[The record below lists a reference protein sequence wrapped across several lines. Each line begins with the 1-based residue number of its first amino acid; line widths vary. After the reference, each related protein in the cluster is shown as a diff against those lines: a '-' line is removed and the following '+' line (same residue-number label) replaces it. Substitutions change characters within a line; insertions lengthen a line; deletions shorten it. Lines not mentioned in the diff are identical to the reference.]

1 MSHIASQ
8 VDGSVLILKFDRPDK
23 KNAITYEM
31 YQTLADQLNQ
41 AGKDPAIRTVVIGS
55 TSATFTA
62 GNDINDFA
70 NNPIVGEE
78 SPVFNFLF
86 ALHNFTK
93 PLIAAVSGRAVGIGT
108 TMMFHC
114 DLAVANP
121 KAIFSMP
128 FVSLGLVPEAGS
140 SYLFPKLVG
149 HVKASEIFLTGRD
162 IDAREALELGII
174 NQVAEDEFSASL
186 KFAQEIADQ
195 PPTAVQNTKA
205 LLKSANHEALNQVMR
220 AEGKLF
226 AMAMQSEEAQE
237 AFMKFLSKRSK

>member
-1 MSHIASQ
+1 MSHIQSE
-8 VDGSVLILKFDRPDK
+8 VDGAVLILKFNRPEK

-31 YQTLADQLNQ
+31 YQTLADQLNK
-41 AGKDPAIRTVVIGS
+41 AKDDASIRTVVIGS
-55 TSATFTA
+55 TSTSFTA

-86 ALHNFTK
+86 AIHNFTK
-93 PLIAAVSGRAVGIGT
+93 PLIAAVNGRAVGIGT

-128 FVSLGLVPEAGS
+128 FVTLGLVPEAGS
-140 SYLFPKLVG
+140 SFLFPKLVG
-149 HVKASEIFLTGRD
+149 HAKASEIFLTGRD

-174 NQVAEDEFSASL
+174 NQVAEDELSAAL
-186 KFAQEIADQ
+186 KFAQEIAEQ
-195 PPTAVQNTKA
+195 PPTAVQNSKA
-205 LLKSANHEALNQVMR
+205 LLKSANHEVLNKVMR

-226 AMAMQSEEAQE
+226 AMAMQSDEAQE
-237 AFMKFLSKRSK
+237 AFMKFLSKRNK

>member
-1 MSHIASQ
+1 MSHIQSEVNGA
-8 VDGSVLILKFDRPDK
+8 VLILKFNRPEK

-31 YQTLADQLNQ
+31 YQTLADQLNK
-41 AGKDPAIRTVVIGS
+41 AKDDASIRTVVIGS
-55 TSATFTA
+55 TSTSFTA

-86 ALHNFTK
+86 AIHNFTK
-93 PLIAAVSGRAVGIGT
+93 PLIAAVNGRAVGIGT

-128 FVSLGLVPEAGS
+128 FVTLGLVPEAGS
-140 SYLFPKLVG
+140 SFLFPKLVG
-149 HVKASEIFLTGRD
+149 HAKASEIFLTGRD

-174 NQVAEDEFSASL
+174 NQVAEDELSAAL
-186 KFAQEIADQ
+186 KFAQEIAEQ
-195 PPTAVQNTKA
+195 PPTAVQNSKA

-226 AMAMQSEEAQE
+226 AIAMQSDEAQE
-237 AFMKFLSKRSK
+237 AFMKFLSKRNK

>member
-1 MSHIASQ
+1 MSHIQSEVNGA
-8 VDGSVLILKFDRPDK
+8 VLILKFNRPEK

-31 YQTLADQLNQ
+31 YQTLADQLNK
-41 AGKDPAIRTVVIGS
+41 AKDDASIRTVVIGS
-55 TSATFTA
+55 TSTSFTA

-86 ALHNFTK
+86 AIHNFTK
-93 PLIAAVSGRAVGIGT
+93 PLIAAVNGRAVGIGT

-128 FVSLGLVPEAGS
+128 FVTLGLVPEAGS
-140 SYLFPKLVG
+140 SFLFPKLVG
-149 HVKASEIFLTGRD
+149 HAKASEIFLTGRD

-174 NQVAEDEFSASL
+174 NQVAEDELSAAL
-186 KFAQEIADQ
+186 KFAQEIAEQ
-195 PPTAVQNTKA
+195 PPTAVQNSKA
-205 LLKSANHEALNQVMR
+205 LLKRANHEALNQVMR

-226 AMAMQSEEAQE
+226 AMAMQSDEAQE
-237 AFMKFLSKRSK
+237 AFMKFLSKRNK

>member
-1 MSHIASQ
+1 MSHIQSE
-8 VDGSVLILKFDRPDK
+8 VDGAVLILKFNRPEK

-31 YQTLADQLNQ
+31 YQTLADQLNK
-41 AGKDPAIRTVVIGS
+41 AKDDANIRTVVIGS
-55 TSATFTA
+55 TSYSFTA

-86 ALHNFTK
+86 AIHNFTK
-93 PLIAAVSGRAVGIGT
+93 PLIAAVNGRAVGIGT

-114 DLAVANP
+114 DLVVANP

-128 FVSLGLVPEAGS
+128 FVTLGLVPEAGS
-140 SYLFPKLVG
+140 SFLFPKLVG
-149 HVKASEIFLTGRD
+149 HAKASEIFLTGRD

-174 NQVAEDEFSASL
+174 NQVAEDELSAAL
-186 KFAQEIADQ
+186 KFAQEIAEQ
-195 PPTAVQNTKA
+195 PPTAVQNSKA

-226 AMAMQSEEAQE
+226 AMAMQSDEAQE
-237 AFMKFLSKRSK
+237 AFMKFLSKRNK